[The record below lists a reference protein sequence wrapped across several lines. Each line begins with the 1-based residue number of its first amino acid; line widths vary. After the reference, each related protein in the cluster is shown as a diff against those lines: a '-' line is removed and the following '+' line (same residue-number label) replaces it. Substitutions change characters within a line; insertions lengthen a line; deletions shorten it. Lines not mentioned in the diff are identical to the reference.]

1 MSDFEQESRMFVEI
15 KHVGDGWEPVIEHA
29 DGRLESL
36 KKMAANLEKEGFF
49 ASQKLVSPRED
60 GIFAE
65 PKDADIFVHVVI
77 TAREMEAK
85 EEARRRK
92 ELADTV
98 GVPEN
103 VVKLLGY

>member
-1 MSDFEQESRMFVEI
+1 MFVEI
-15 KHVGDGWEPVIEHA
+15 KHVGDGREPVIEHA

-36 KKMAANLEKEGFF
+36 RRWRQTLRRK
-49 ASQKLVSPRED
+49 VSSHPRSLCHR
-60 GIFAE
+60 GRTAFSPSRRI
-65 PKDADIFVHVVI
+65 ADIFVHVVI